1 MTDLTEQWKKG
12 ELKALSELVQ
22 MIKQEDNNRS
32 LSDEYLREN
41 GQCTRDIVPVGEWSY
56 GIVMVVV
63 DYVIPYLTKLE
74 KLKDLLEKDRATI
87 NDLKQVREA
96 LTSNGST
103 YGFLDTIIRDFER
116 DIQNYEAEVLND

>member
-1 MTDLTEQWKKG
+1 MTNYDILKEYEAHQTPVPSYDEWK
-12 ELKALSELVQ
+12 A
-22 MIKQEDNNRS
+22 
-32 LSDEYLREN
+32 
-41 GQCTRDIVPVGEWSY
+41 
-56 GIVMVVV
+56 
-63 DYVIPYLTKLE
+63 KLE

>member
-1 MTDLTEQWKKG
+1 MTDLTAQWKKG

-41 GQCTRDIVPVGEWSY
+41 GRCTRDIVPVGEWSY

-74 KLKDLLEKDRATI
+74 KLKDLLEKDRAII